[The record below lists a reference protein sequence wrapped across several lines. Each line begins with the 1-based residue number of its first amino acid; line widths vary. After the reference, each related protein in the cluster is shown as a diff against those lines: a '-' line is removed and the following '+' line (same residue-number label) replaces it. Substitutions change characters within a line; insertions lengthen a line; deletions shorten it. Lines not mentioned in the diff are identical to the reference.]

1 MEQSEDPDICLRII
15 ARCARLLAALRGAIN
30 VWYTDEGGEKLSHT
44 MPVIEKAHRINCL
57 LYNLARGHAII
68 CGRRQLTAEDLW
80 PVLEVTFDSAPVT
93 RAKLFRG
100 LIEADGLL
108 TTTHVE
114 KLLNCTSPTAR
125 KEMEALWVLGVADKT
140 FEDPFDPE
148 DPPDPGRPETQITLK
163 SVSTGL

>member
-1 MEQSEDPDICLRII
+1 
-15 ARCARLLAALRGAIN
+15 
-30 VWYTDEGGEKLSHT
+30 
-44 MPVIEKAHRINCL
+44 MPVIEKPNRINCL

-100 LIEADGLL
+100 LIEAGGLL
-108 TTTHVE
+108 TTTKVE

-125 KEMEALWVLGVADKT
+125 KEMEALSVLGVADKT
-140 FEDPFDPE
+140 FEVRKDE
-148 DPPDPGRPETQITLK
+148 AGRPETQITLK
-163 SVSTGL
+163 KRFDWFISPDCKAAMSG